1 MGSLGILKSLY
12 IPKENEFDAI
22 PVDNVTNALLVVT
35 AYTAGLDQKESEV
48 EIYHNSSSVQNP
60 VIME

>member
-1 MGSLGILKSLY
+1 LKSLY

-60 VIME
+60 VIMEKFSDLV